1 MYVLMFGCA
10 LYFPVPLTQK
20 QAISGVALFCLVE
33 ITARLN
39 SVLAVAENE
48 QEKANFRFAVKIQ
61 DVRAHT
67 TEKCAVCF

>member
-1 MYVLMFGCA
+1 MFGCA
-10 LYFPVPLTQK
+10 LYFPSLSPKTSNFRWSL
-20 QAISGVALFCLVE
+20 LE

-48 QEKANFRFAVKIQ
+48 QEKANCRFAVEIQ